1 MEGDLVST
9 PKGKGVVLKSVGM
22 RLRVQLD
29 AASGGEIDWF
39 EAKEVSAASADA
51 KPAEPGGASPG
62 KPPPPNQTSDS
73 FAGQLSKR
81 HLQHAKT
88 RSDRRG
94 PSGTIPSI
102 GEELEPALTGFEPR
116 QEEQSRVNAAFTF
129 DGHRPGALDVA
140 SRLRGGGCSASK
152 PEAVAEEALW
162 TGLGSPSKPQA
173 QAPDKLTSE
182 VKAVFSML
190 SKLDEVSGLV
200 EALEQGYL
208 RLLRVAWLLK
218 QPKGYLLE
226 NRQKL
231 EERERAGDDPLLTLA
246 EAAALIRKA
255 SRAIGVVSHGWL
267 SPHHPDPAG
276 KRLEVLIPA
285 LVQLPYIEALFF
297 VRFAI
302 IEPHSALD
310 TIIEPNSAL
319 AEPHSALAPEPSR

>member
-1 MEGDLVST
+1 MSKKTSEKTMSEKT
-9 PKGKGVVLKSVGM
+9 IHEKM
-22 RLRVQLD
+22 TN
-29 AASGGEIDWF
+29 E
-39 EAKEVSAASADA
+39 
-51 KPAEPGGASPG
+51 
-62 KPPPPNQTSDS
+62 QT
-73 FAGQLSKR
+73 L
-81 HLQHAKT
+81 LM
-88 RSDRRG
+88 
-94 PSGTIPSI
+94 
-102 GEELEPALTGFEPR
+102 
-116 QEEQSRVNAAFTF
+116 
-129 DGHRPGALDVA
+129 
-140 SRLRGGGCSASK
+140 RGGGCGGSK
-152 PEAVAEEALW
+152 EGVAAKDVI
-162 TGLGSPSKPQA
+162 TGFE
-173 QAPDKLTSE
+173 PDKLTSE

>member
-29 AASGGEIDWF
+29 AASGGEINWF

-94 PSGTIPSI
+94 PSGTTSSI
-102 GEELEPALTGFEPR
+102 GEELAPALTGFE
-116 QEEQSRVNAAFTF
+116 
-129 DGHRPGALDVA
+129 
-140 SRLRGGGCSASK
+140 
-152 PEAVAEEALW
+152 
-162 TGLGSPSKPQA
+162 
-173 QAPDKLTSE
+173 PDKLTSE

-310 TIIEPNSAL
+310 TIIEPHSAL